1 MLHAVIMAGGA
12 GTRFWPLSRTTTPK
26 QLLALVG
33 AQTMIQQTVARLD
46 GLVSPERLLIVTN
59 QRLVQPMGEQLP
71 QLASSRILGEPCKR
85 DTAPCV
91 GLAALLVSQ
100 NDPNATMA
108 VMPADHLIQPTA
120 AFQAALKQAVELVEQ
135 EPARI
140 VTFGIRP
147 TYAAEIFGYIECGD
161 PLPLGTGKGAVVDS
175 ASAYRATRFREKP
188 ARSVAEQYLAAG
200 NFFWNS
206 GIFVWKAKTIVD
218 ALTKFEPQMMAHL
231 QTIASAWG
239 QPNFNAVFDREFTEI
254 RGKSIDFA
262 VMEHYPNI
270 VVLKASF
277 TWDDVGSWQAIART
291 SGSDAQGNTIQA
303 RHVGIRTTGS
313 IVRGTDDHLLVTLGM
328 QDCVVVHTPDA
339 TLVAHKSEEEAI
351 REVVKELEQR
361 GWREYL

>member
-12 GTRFWPLSRTTTPK
+12 GTRFWPLSRAATPK

-33 AQTMIQQTVARLD
+33 EQTMIQQTVERLT
-46 GLVSPERLLIVTN
+46 GLVPAERLLIVTN
-59 QRLVQPMGEQLP
+59 RRLVEPMAAQLP
-71 QLASSRILGEPCKR
+71 QLDITRILGEPCKR

-91 GLAALLVSQ
+91 GLAALLVSRA
-100 NDPNATMA
+100 DPDATMA
-108 VMPADHLIQPTA
+108 VMPADHLIHPPE
-120 AFQAALKQAVELVEQ
+120 AFRETLLEAVELVEQ
-135 EPARI
+135 DATRI

-147 TYAAEIFGYIECGD
+147 TYPAEIFGYIECGE
-161 PLPLGTGKGAVVDS
+161 PLIGPLIGKSLEKAAFRG
-175 ASAYRATRFREKP
+175 TRFREKP

-206 GIFVWKAKTIVD
+206 GIFVWKAKTIIE
-218 ALTKFEPQMMAHL
+218 ALTKYEPQMMTHL
-231 QTIASAWG
+231 QKIAGAWG
-239 QPNFNAVFDREFTEI
+239 SDSFTTVFDQEFSEI
-254 RGKSIDFA
+254 RGQSIDFA

-270 VVLKASF
+270 VVLKAPF

-291 SGSDAQGNTIQA
+291 AGVDANGNTVQA
-303 RHVGIRTTGS
+303 KHVGIRTSGS
-313 IVRGTDDHLLVTLGM
+313 IVRGTGDHLLVTLGLH
-328 QDCVVVHTPDA
+328 DCVVVHTPDA

>member
-12 GTRFWPLSRTTTPK
+12 GTRFWPLSRSATPK

-33 AQTMIQQTVARLD
+33 EQTMIQQTVDRLA
-46 GLVSPERLLIVTN
+46 GLVLPDRLLIVTN
-59 QRLVQPMGEQLP
+59 QRLVQPMADQLP
-71 QLASSRILGEPCKR
+71 QLTPAQILGEPCKR

-91 GLAALLVSQ
+91 GLAALLVSRH
-100 NDPNATMA
+100 DPDATMA
-108 VMPADHLIQPTA
+108 VMPADHLIAPTE
-120 AFQAALKQAVELVEQ
+120 AFQAALRQAIELVDQ
-135 EPARI
+135 DATRI

-147 TYAAEIFGYIECGD
+147 TYAAEIFGYIECGES
-161 PLPLGTGKGAVVDS
+161 LPIAIKKASGEP

-206 GIFVWKAKTIVD
+206 GIFVWKAKTIVE
-218 ALTKFEPQMMAHL
+218 ALTKYEPQMLSHL
-231 QTIASAWG
+231 QTIAAAYDKTD
-239 QPNFNAVFDREFTEI
+239 FNAVFEREFTEI

-270 VVLKASF
+270 VVLKAPF
-277 TWDDVGSWQAIART
+277 AWDDVGSWQAIART
-291 SGSDAQGNTIQA
+291 AGSDEQGNTVQA
-303 RHVGIRTTGS
+303 RHVGIRTSGS
-313 IVRGTDDHLLVTLGM
+313 IVRGPEDHLLVTLGIK
-328 QDCVVVHTPDA
+328 DCVVVHTPDA
-339 TLVAHKSEEEAI
+339 TLVAHKAEEEAI